1 MPRSRRS
8 KRTLV
13 PQARQALD
21 QMKYEI
27 ANELNIPTHLVQGD
41 YWGNLSARDCGSVG
55 GNMVK
60 RMIEAAQASLAAT
73 TMAGVKQ
80 GFQEFVPTQDLTGTT
95 WQGNL
100 PTQ

>member
-27 ANELNIPTHLVQGD
+27 ANELNIPTHLIQGD

>member
-8 KRTLV
+8 NRTLV

-27 ANELNIPTHLVQGD
+27 ANELNIPTHLIQGD

-60 RMIEAAQASLAAT
+60 RMIEAAQASLAAS
-73 TMAGVKQ
+73 TMAGVRQ
-80 GFQEFVPTQDLTGTT
+80 GFQDFVPSQDLTETT

>member
-1 MPRSRRS
+1 
-8 KRTLV
+8 
-13 PQARQALD
+13 
-21 QMKYEI
+21 MKYEI
-27 ANELNIPTHLVQGD
+27 ANELNIPTHLIQGD

-73 TMAGVKQ
+73 TMAGVRQ
-80 GFQEFVPTQDLTGTT
+80 GFQEFVPSQDLTGTT
-95 WQGNL
+95 WQGNY

>member
-1 MPRSRRS
+1 MPKSRRS
-8 KRTLV
+8 NRTLV

-27 ANELNIPTHLVQGD
+27 ANELNIPTHLIQGD

-73 TMAGVKQ
+73 TMAVVRQ
-80 GFQEFVPTQDLTGTT
+80 GFQEFVPSQDLTGTT
-95 WQGNL
+95 WQGNY